1 MSSLT
6 LRGHCN
12 SGPRSRG
19 IKQRILGE
27 CLLISSLPGKAL
39 RTLVELRG
47 LSSDSTCLLEAES
60 GKHDT
65 VSKDA
70 NLVFYLSVYKLL
82 AIVDVIIDLCVDSA
96 SLVTSI

>member
-19 IKQRILGE
+19 NKQRILGE
-27 CLLISSLPGKAL
+27 CLLISSLPSKAL

-47 LSSDSTCLLEAES
+47 LSSDSTCLLEAEP
-60 GKHDT
+60 GKHDA

-96 SLVTSI
+96 SLATSI